1 MRHEALDRL
10 HTLIV
15 DDNATNR
22 HILAEAVGAWNLRV
36 ETVSGVGPALDA
48 LRRAAGNGDPYRLVL
63 SDVQMPD
70 ADGFA
75 LARAVH
81 QDAELGRGVVLLLT
95 SGERPG
101 DRALAEQIGVAAF
114 LVKPA
119 KQSELWD
126 AILSAVG
133 ATAGPPDKDP
143 AETAA
148 PPALPPL
155 QVLLAE
161 DSLAN
166 QRLTVDLLE
175 KDGHTVTVAK
185 NGAEAVEAAIAA
197 PFDVILMD
205 LQMPEMDGFEAAQAI
220 RRRERETQAPP
231 TPIVALTA
239 RTTQADVER
248 CRMVGMD
255 GYLSKPFRRAQLFEI
270 IARHVGTGLAG
281 APGRDSA
288 RNVGRLDWKAALAT
302 VDGDRDLL
310 CSVLHAFLTQ
320 YPSLVIELRKGLEGG
335 DAPTLRRAA
344 HTLGG
349 SLRMFDGA
357 DVVEKASVVEA
368 RCQDA
373 VVGEIEEAT
382 RALVEELD
390 VVVPELQRFVAAA
403 RDG

>member
-1 MRHEALDRL
+1 M
-10 HTLIV
+10 
-15 DDNATNR
+15 
-22 HILAEAVGAWNLRV
+22 
-36 ETVSGVGPALDA
+36 
-48 LRRAAGNGDPYRLVL
+48 
-63 SDVQMPD
+63 
-70 ADGFA
+70 
-75 LARAVH
+75 
-81 QDAELGRGVVLLLT
+81 
-95 SGERPG
+95 
-101 DRALAEQIGVAAF
+101 
-114 LVKPA
+114 
-119 KQSELWD
+119 WD

-335 DAPTLRRAA
+335 DAPTLRRARTYA
-344 HTLGG
+344 RRFT
-349 SLRMFDGA
+349 S
-357 DVVEKASVVEA
+357 DVRRRRRGRE
-368 RCQDA
+368 
-373 VVGEIEEAT
+373 GERSRST
-382 RALVEELD
+382 
-390 VVVPELQRFVAAA
+390 VPGRSC
-403 RDG
+403 R